1 MAKVEEGAKGGSLTV
16 LGRKGKVGTF
26 SYMDDDELGN
36 YVYYR
41 NLEQNPNKFA
51 QHLGRQINSK
61 LHDYISYANT
71 GNKKNDGKSSSV
83 IALRALAEQERAK
96 EEAFLTFTFGS
107 DYNLSF
113 QSTLNRFKGQDF
125 GNILTVLFN
134 EKFAF
139 EDDLRR
145 LRKQLQ
151 HYGPN
156 SQFTPNISRLFA
168 NYLHNAIVQYIRQIT
183 NNLNIKKGVEQITQ
197 QVEKNW
203 PQVVENGIR
212 LMLNAAAIKGDGD
225 KTYLHILKELEAQG
239 PIQNSPLFNFLMKNY
254 DISKHMVALKT
265 LVKEMKQKK
274 KINKDDDG
282 YSFSKV
288 WQINSALGG
297 SITEYLENIATQE
310 LGRGLKGK
318 GFKVSATHVG
328 QHGKKADNDFLI
340 WQGEMDEAQL
350 QKILDKAYSTGNDFI
365 SNDKAIS
372 ELDKMLGS
380 LSSIKEGYH
389 LYISDKDYLL
399 RSINDK
405 DYRGMTAGDPM
416 TLGTYR
422 KLTQSDDEFI
432 TAIMNTIN
440 GAYGDDLT
448 EVVKSHIATDIANF
462 AFDGVRIDDSK
473 SSGNVKAVHIF
484 YLSGYYVPLS
494 SMLFKLADAFN
505 SADVNQYKS
514 YANIQL
520 SKPANIMYPLEH
532 PLIDGDY
539 KKYTRGMW
547 HEQAINALDTIKIEA
562 YFMKSMR
569 EYIGELINV

>member
-1 MAKVEEGAKGGSLTV
+1 MAKVEKGAKGGSLTV
-16 LGRKGKVGTF
+16 LGRKGEVGTF

-51 QHLGRQINSK
+51 QHLGRQINAK
-61 LHDYISYANT
+61 LHNYISYANT
-71 GNKKNDGKSSSV
+71 GNEKGDGKSSSV
-83 IALRALAEQERAK
+83 LALRALAEQERAK
-96 EEAFLTFTFGS
+96 EEAFLTFTFGP

-113 QSTLNRFKGQDF
+113 QSTLDRFKGQNF

-151 HYGPN
+151 HYGPD
-156 SQFTPNISRLFA
+156 SPFTPNISRLFA
-168 NYLHNAIVQYIRQIT
+168 DYLHKAIVQYIREIT
-183 NNLNIKKGVEQITQ
+183 KNLDIKKGAQWITQ

-203 PQVVENGIR
+203 PQVVENGLR

-239 PIQNSPLFNFLMKNY
+239 PIQNSPLFNFLIKNY
-254 DISKHMVALKT
+254 DISKHMTTLKT

-372 ELDKMLGS
+372 ELDKILGS

-405 DYRGMTAGDPM
+405 DYRGMSAGDPM

-462 AFDGVRIDDSK
+462 AFDGVRINDSK

-494 SMLFKLADAFN
+494 SMLFKLADAFE
-505 SADVNQYKS
+505 SADVNKYKS

>member
-16 LGRKGKVGTF
+16 LSRKGKVGTF

-183 NNLNIKKGVEQITQ
+183 NNLDIKKGVEQITQ

-254 DISKHMVALKT
+254 DISKHMVVLKT

>member
-16 LGRKGKVGTF
+16 LSRKGKVGTF

-183 NNLNIKKGVEQITQ
+183 NNLDIKKGVEQITQ

>member
-1 MAKVEEGAKGGSLTV
+1 MAKVEKGAKGGSLTV

-26 SYMDDDELGN
+26 SYMDDYELGN

-41 NLEQNPNKFA
+41 NLGQNPNKFA
-51 QHLGRQINSK
+51 QHLGKQINAK

-71 GNKKNDGKSSSV
+71 GNGKNKGKSASV
-83 IALRALAEQERAK
+83 IALRALAEQEMAK

-107 DYNLSF
+107 DYSLSF
-113 QSTLNRFKGQDF
+113 QKTLERFKGQNF
-125 GNILTVLFN
+125 SNILTVLFN

-151 HYGPN
+151 HYGPD

-168 NYLHNAIVQYIRQIT
+168 NYLHHAIVQYIRQIT
-183 NNLNIKKGVEQITQ
+183 ENLDIKKGTQWITQ

-203 PQVVENGIR
+203 PQVVENGLR
-212 LMLNAAAIKGDGD
+212 LMLNASAIKGDGD

-239 PIQNSPLFNFLMKNY
+239 PIQNSSLFNYLIKNY
-254 DISKHMVALKT
+254 DISKHMDNLKT

-274 KINKDDDG
+274 KDNKDDDG
-282 YSFSKV
+282 YKFSQV
-288 WQINSALGG
+288 WQFNSALGG
-297 SITEYLENIATQE
+297 TITEYLENIASQE
-310 LGRGLKGK
+310 LGRGLRGK

-328 QHGKKADNDFLI
+328 QHKKKADNDFVI

-365 SNDKAIS
+365 TNDKAIS
-372 ELDKMLGS
+372 ELDALLGS

-399 RSINDK
+399 RSINDTE
-405 DYRGMTAGDPM
+405 YRGMSAGDPM

-462 AFDGVRIDDSK
+462 AFDGVRINDSK

-494 SMLFKLADAFN
+494 SMLFKLADAFE

-539 KKYTRGMW
+539 KKYTRQMW

-569 EYIGELINV
+569 EYIGELINI

>member
-1 MAKVEEGAKGGSLTV
+1 MAKVEKGAKGGSFTV
-16 LGRKGKVGTF
+16 LGRKGKVGTS

-41 NLEQNPNKFA
+41 NLGQNPNKFA
-51 QHLGRQINSK
+51 QHLGRQINAK

-71 GNKKNDGKSSSV
+71 ENGKNNGKSASV
-83 IALRALAEQERAK
+83 LALRALAEQERAK

-113 QSTLNRFKGQDF
+113 QSTLERFKGQDF
-125 GNILTVLFN
+125 SNILTVLFN

-151 HYGPN
+151 HYGPD

-168 NYLHNAIVQYIRQIT
+168 KYLHNAIVQYIREIT
-183 NNLNIKKGVEQITQ
+183 ENLDIKKGTQWITQ

-203 PQVVENGIR
+203 PQVVENGLR
-212 LMLNAAAIKGDGD
+212 LMLNASAIKGDGD

-239 PIQNSPLFNFLMKNY
+239 PIQNSPLFNYLIKNY
-254 DISKHMVALKT
+254 DISKHMTALKT

-274 KINKDDDG
+274 KTDKDYDG
-282 YSFSKV
+282 YKFSEV
-288 WQINSALGG
+288 WQINHSLGG
-297 SITEYLENIATQE
+297 TITEYLENIAAQE
-310 LGRGLKGK
+310 LGRGLRGK

-328 QHGKKADNDFLI
+328 QHKKKADNDFLI

-365 SNDKAIS
+365 TNDKAIS
-372 ELDKMLGS
+372 ELDALLGS

-399 RSINDK
+399 RSINDT
-405 DYRGMTAGDPM
+405 DYRGMSAGDPM

-462 AFDGVRIDDSK
+462 AFDGVRINDSK

-494 SMLFKLADAFN
+494 SMLFKLADAFE

-539 KKYTRGMW
+539 KKYTRQMW

-569 EYIGELINV
+569 EYISELINI

>member
-16 LGRKGKVGTF
+16 LSRKGKVGTF

-83 IALRALAEQERAK
+83 IALRALAEQEREK

-113 QSTLNRFKGQDF
+113 QSTLDRFKGQNF
-125 GNILTVLFN
+125 SNILTVLFN

-151 HYGPN
+151 HYGPD

-168 NYLHNAIVQYIRQIT
+168 DYLHKAIVQYIREIT
-183 NNLNIKKGVEQITQ
+183 KNLDIKKGVEQITQ

-203 PQVVENGIR
+203 PQVVENGLR

-254 DISKHMVALKT
+254 DISKHMAALKT

-328 QHGKKADNDFLI
+328 QHGKKADNDFII

-350 QKILDKAYSTGNDFI
+350 QEILDKAYSTGNDYI
-365 SNDKAIS
+365 SNNKAIAG
-372 ELDKMLGS
+372 LDKILGQ

-405 DYRGMTAGDPM
+405 DYRGMSAGDPI

-432 TAIMNTIN
+432 TVIMNTIN

-462 AFDGVRIDDSK
+462 AFDGVRINDSK

-494 SMLFKLADAFN
+494 SMLFKLADAFE
-505 SADVNQYKS
+505 SADVNKYKS

-562 YFMKSMR
+562 FFMKSMR

>member
-26 SYMDDDELGN
+26 SYMDDDGLGN

-41 NLEQNPNKFA
+41 NLGQNPNKFA
-51 QHLGRQINSK
+51 QHLGKQINAK

-71 GNKKNDGKSSSV
+71 GNGKNKGKSASV
-83 IALRALAEQERAK
+83 IALRALAEQEMAK

-107 DYNLSF
+107 DYSLSF
-113 QSTLNRFKGQDF
+113 QKTLERFKGQNF
-125 GNILTVLFN
+125 SNILTVLFN

-151 HYGPN
+151 HYGPD

-168 NYLHNAIVQYIRQIT
+168 DYLHHAIVQYIRQIT
-183 NNLNIKKGVEQITQ
+183 ENLDIKKGTQWITQ

-203 PQVVENGIR
+203 PQVVENGLR
-212 LMLNAAAIKGDGD
+212 LMLNASAIKGDGD

-239 PIQNSPLFNFLMKNY
+239 PIQNSPLFNYLIKNY
-254 DISKHMVALKT
+254 DISKHMDNLKT

-274 KINKDDDG
+274 KDNKDDDG
-282 YSFSKV
+282 YKFSQV
-288 WQINSALGG
+288 WQFNSALGG
-297 SITEYLENIATQE
+297 TITEYLENIASQE
-310 LGRGLKGK
+310 LGRGLRGK

-328 QHGKKADNDFLI
+328 QHKKKADNDFVI

-365 SNDKAIS
+365 TNDKAIS
-372 ELDKMLGS
+372 ELDALLGS

-399 RSINDK
+399 RSINDQ
-405 DYRGMTAGDPM
+405 DYRGMSAGDPM

-462 AFDGVRIDDSK
+462 AFDGVRINDSK

-494 SMLFKLADAFN
+494 SMLFKLADAFE

-539 KKYTRGMW
+539 KKYTRQMW

-569 EYIGELINV
+569 EYIGELINI